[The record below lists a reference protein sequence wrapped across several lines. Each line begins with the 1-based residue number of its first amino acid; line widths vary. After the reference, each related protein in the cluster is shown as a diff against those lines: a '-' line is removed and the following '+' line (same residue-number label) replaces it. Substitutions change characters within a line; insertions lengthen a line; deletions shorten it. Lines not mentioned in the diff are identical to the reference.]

1 MGGTQWC
8 SSFPLRTGLQR
19 LFLSLPF
26 GVWSYA
32 KVYTVGESRSEGES
46 LNLWIFSCCLE
57 SLEVVSG
64 AAPELT
70 AFHNHNELTD
80 IYRYEFL
87 YPTDKNTD

>member
-1 MGGTQWC
+1 MC

-46 LNLWIFSCCLE
+46 K
-57 SLEVVSG
+57 SLEIFLLLRGSG
-64 AAPELT
+64 SILRGS
-70 AFHNHNELTD
+70 
-80 IYRYEFL
+80 I
-87 YPTDKNTD
+87 